1 MDEWHYQQLREIGLE
16 HEVDDEGTLESNEAR
31 REAIRIARSFVLG
44 PILGGFLVLAGL
56 ILPPFSVELH
66 VMFGLLICL
75 GITSAFCVH
84 FAATACGWLAHRIF
98 WGSSI
103 PVSRMAI
110 TFALI
115 CDMTLFGWFLVA
127 LLT

>member
-16 HEVDDEGTLESNEAR
+16 YEVDDEGTLESNEAR
-31 REAIRIARSFVLG
+31 REAIRIARNIVLG
-44 PILGGFLVLAGL
+44 PTLAASVVLASW
-56 ILPPFSVELH
+56 ILPQFSANMH

-75 GITSAFCVH
+75 GITFPFCVG

-110 TFALI
+110 AFALI
-115 CDMTLFGWFLVA
+115 YDLTLFGWFLVV